1 MGIGANAMRS
11 VLLPSDQMT
20 RLEGRRLGIPE
31 TGMLTH
37 RTLASLLAPAEL
49 VVGRRA
55 CSHQRPDAL
64 LAWGRRPSARRV
76 ERLGC
81 RWQIPV
87 WHLED
92 GLVRSLK
99 KGRDHPPLCLLID
112 DIGVHFDCTAPS
124 RLEQRI
130 ASALTQA
137 QVNRARLLR
146 TLWCKERLSKLNPVR
161 ESPRPEHPYILV
173 VDQSAGDLSIVMG
186 GADAGCF
193 QRMLQA
199 ALTNH
204 PDHLIVVKVHPDVI
218 HGRARGHFSPS
229 ELDHPRIRLCADGLH
244 PAALL
249 EHADAVYVVTS
260 QMGFEALLWGRPV
273 HCFGMPFYA
282 GWGLTQD
289 RQPSPTRRQH
299 GASLEA
305 LVHACLIDSVRCI
318 DPHQHAACEIEELMQ
333 SIGLQRRL
341 QQQAS
346 ERVEAFGF
354 TPWKQKNLRRFLA
367 GSELRF
373 RRSGSLP
380 DQRTT
385 AVAVWGRRGLP
396 ALLQCVRDRNL
407 PLLHVEDGFL
417 RSVGLGADLID
428 PISWVIDRSG
438 IYYDATG
445 PSDLERLLSDGSWT
459 DAQLSRAAALR
470 QRLVC
475 EAITKYN
482 LPPCRW
488 QRPEHWQR
496 VVLVVGQVESDAS
509 IRFGAPGIKT
519 NLGLLQAVRAAE
531 PDAYLVYKPHP
542 DVTAGLCR
550 AGEGEDAAEKVC
562 DEVLTGGAMQQM
574 FSEID
579 ALHVLTSL
587 AGFEGLLRGVEVH
600 CWGLPFYAG
609 WGLTRDREQSSRR
622 TRKLSLDA
630 LVHAAL
636 IEYPRYVGRESG
648 WFMTA
653 EQAIDELIA
662 WRDAPPGRR
671 TLVQA
676 VFRHWGR
683 LRRR

>member
-1 MGIGANAMRS
+1 MRS

-37 RTLASLLAPAEL
+37 RTLTSLLAPAEL

-55 CSHQRPDAL
+55 CSRNRPDAL

-92 GLVRSLK
+92 GLVRSLH

-124 RLEQRI
+124 RLERRI

-137 QVNRARLLR
+137 QSNRARLLR

-161 ESPRPEHPYILV
+161 ESPRPQQPYVLV

-218 HGRARGHFSPS
+218 HGRARGHFSPR
-229 ELDHPRIRLCADGLH
+229 ELDHPRIHLSADGLH

-249 EHADAVYVVTS
+249 EHADAVYVVSS

-289 RQPSPTRRQH
+289 RHPSPTRRQH

-318 DPHQHAACEIEELMQ
+318 DPHRHAACEIEELMQ

-354 TPWKQKNLRRFLA
+354 TPGNRRICA
-367 GSELRF
+367 GFWPEVSCASAGPRAC
-373 RRSGSLP
+373 RTGG
-380 DQRTT
+380 QRWRCGG
-385 AVAVWGRRGLP
+385 VGLP
-396 ALLQCVRDRNL
+396 ALLKCVRDRDL
-407 PLLHVEDGFL
+407 PLLHVEDGF
-417 RSVGLGADLID
+417 
-428 PISWVIDRSG
+428 P
-438 IYYDATG
+438 
-445 PSDLERLLSDGSWT
+445 
-459 DAQLSRAAALR
+459 
-470 QRLVC
+470 
-475 EAITKYN
+475 
-482 LPPCRW
+482 
-488 QRPEHWQR
+488 
-496 VVLVVGQVESDAS
+496 
-509 IRFGAPGIKT
+509 
-519 NLGLLQAVRAAE
+519 
-531 PDAYLVYKPHP
+531 
-542 DVTAGLCR
+542 LCR
-550 AGEGEDAAEKVC
+550 
-562 DEVLTGGAMQQM
+562 
-574 FSEID
+574 
-579 ALHVLTSL
+579 
-587 AGFEGLLRGVEVH
+587 
-600 CWGLPFYAG
+600 
-609 WGLTRDREQSSRR
+609 
-622 TRKLSLDA
+622 
-630 LVHAAL
+630 
-636 IEYPRYVGRESG
+636 
-648 WFMTA
+648 
-653 EQAIDELIA
+653 
-662 WRDAPPGRR
+662 PGR
-671 TLVQA
+671 
-676 VFRHWGR
+676 
-683 LRRR
+683 